1 MKPFI
6 HHFTDIARST
16 CKRAWG
22 LALFLALLHG
32 SIAQASDLAC
42 LTAGRLDASGQWAP
56 KFDGIVLLDSAGKA
70 ISSSKKA
77 DLQAV
82 KALQITEPALLSV
95 CEGDRPLASGEG
107 TPVKSKT
114 PVPAAKPG
122 RLAVVGIG
130 YPQLRVGGALVEV
143 KVQISAD
150 QTILVLR

>member
-1 MKPFI
+1 MYSSVFSSGMAEP
-6 HHFTDIARST
+6 S
-16 CKRAWG
+16 G
-22 LALFLALLHG
+22 LSLP
-32 SIAQASDLAC
+32 I
-42 LTAGRLDASGQWAP
+42 T
-56 KFDGIVLLDSAGKA
+56 KA

-107 TPVKSKT
+107 TPVKPKT

>member
-22 LALFLALLHG
+22 LALFLSLLHG

-42 LTAGRLDASGQWAP
+42 VTAGRLDASGQWAP

-82 KALQITEPALLSV
+82 KALQITEPALLSA

-107 TPVKSKT
+107 TPVKPKT